1 MELVEI
7 LPKAPPR
14 NRTSIHNAA
23 TKTQK
28 AAV

>member
-7 LPKAPPR
+7 LPRAPPR
-14 NRTSIHNAA
+14 YRTSIHNAA
-23 TKTQK
+23 TKIQN

>member
-7 LPKAPPR
+7 LPRAPPR
-14 NRTSIHNAA
+14 YRTSIHNAA
-23 TKTQK
+23 AKTQK